1 MLAPGRR
8 GETVTLDEVMCVVSD
23 LEGQAL
29 TATEDGWLR
38 EDLADM
44 REKVR
49 AAIESYARSQRR
61 AALEEAAKMCE
72 QVTKETI
79 SIPFKEK
86 PMECAARIRGLI
98 GKEETT

>member
-1 MLAPGRR
+1 
-8 GETVTLDEVMCVVSD
+8 VTLEEVMCVVSD

-49 AAIESYARSQRR
+49 AAIESYARAQRR
-61 AALEEAAKMCE
+61 AALEEAAK
-72 QVTKETI
+72 
-79 SIPFKEK
+79 
-86 PMECAARIRGLI
+86 AAREAQRHHDERCRPECKCADGNHIAMYIEALAG
-98 GKEETT
+98 EEAAR